1 MFISNKG
8 TKRYSKI
15 RFIEIY
21 KHLGL
26 NFHNKAEDTKRK
38 RIVKDCE
45 SLFGF
50 WKDETKILKD
60 WMIDIDKELFKI
72 KVNDNEIETLA
83 IISDYED
90 IAYNDWMPEGY
101 VSMNEIKDALQILAE
116 SGLGLESM
124 LDFLE
129 EVSVEID

>member
-1 MFISNKG
+1 
-8 TKRYSKI
+8 
-15 RFIEIY
+15 
-21 KHLGL
+21 
-26 NFHNKAEDTKRK
+26 
-38 RIVKDCE
+38 
-45 SLFGF
+45 
-50 WKDETKILKD
+50 
-60 WMIDIDKELFKI
+60 MIDIDKELFKI